1 MTDKKTALPPPV
13 PAESNNS
20 PEETSNPHPSDLRKV
35 MLATPVFNES
45 CEMFY
50 VHSLCESAKALL
62 VNGIALT
69 QVLYSAADGRHMAIN
84 QAITDAWSNGF
95 DGLAIVSSDVNWEP
109 QALYE
114 LITTNKDCAAIP
126 VASEHGLNVT
136 VGEISRL
143 QQDLPSG
150 EIKVQST
157 TADFIYF
164 SPYALSRLCST
175 HHSISYMGKDV
186 KVIVDSGDS
195 FGFWAEENEILRSKL
210 SELNIEM
217 WVIPDYTARTRRL
230 QFFAGDFS
238 AELAKLK

>member
-1 MTDKKTALPPPV
+1 MTDRKTSLPLPV
-13 PAESNNS
+13 PAEPNNS
-20 PEETSNPHPSDLRKV
+20 PEKTSSLSPSDLRKV
-35 MLATPVFNES
+35 MLATPVSNES
-45 CEMFY
+45 CGMFY

-69 QVLYSAADGRHMAIN
+69 QVLYSANDGRHMAIN

-95 DGLAIVSSDVNWEP
+95 DGLVIVSPDVNWEP

-114 LITTNKDCAAIP
+114 LITTNKDCAAVP
-126 VASEHGLNVT
+126 VASECGLNVT

-143 QQDLPSG
+143 QQDPSSG

-164 SPYALSRLCST
+164 SPYTLSRLCST

-195 FGFWAEENEILRSKL
+195 FGFWAGENEVLRSKL
-210 SELNIEM
+210 GELNIEM
-217 WVIPDYTARTRRL
+217 WVIPDYTAETRRL
-230 QFFAGDFS
+230 QFFTRDFS